1 MKNLLTLLITLFL
14 TFSYAQQ
21 VTIGSQG
28 TGVFFSSEENV
39 YVTAIVLKFEN
50 AVTLVRGSAFE
61 SYWVPLL
68 IDENDFSLSW
78 NQNVGDGDNANR
90 MLLNGNSVKA
100 AFKPTSNEFKQ
111 FYNFS
116 VANELIE
123 IVEVTGY
130 VSEDGSVPASS
141 DLVKLTTNLDNTLN
155 VNDVVFSQVQP
166 YPNPFNDI
174 ISIPGLKESVVAALP
189 WSFFIVIAFTVLQ
202 KTVTSDQVGRFML
215 TSVVLSII
223 QQIIPLYFILTLPKL
238 KAFAIETCQ
247 SFFTNTLIGREL
259 AFWSYVLCPGRCF
272 TIELRGNLR
281 QNHVLPI

>member
-1 MKNLLTLLITLFL
+1 MKNVFTLLITLFL
-14 TFSYAQQ
+14 TFSHAQQ

-28 TGVFFSSEENV
+28 MGVFFSSEENV

-174 ISIPGLKESVVAALP
+174 ISIPGLKESVVATVYDLAGREVFRSDVSPVDNTLNVSAL
-189 WSFFIVIAFTVLQ
+189 SNSLYLLNIDNGASSKAFT
-202 KTVTSDQVGRFML
+202 
-215 TSVVLSII
+215 
-223 QQIIPLYFILTLPKL
+223 ILK
-238 KAFAIETCQ
+238 
-247 SFFTNTLIGREL
+247 R
-259 AFWSYVLCPGRCF
+259 
-272 TIELRGNLR
+272 
-281 QNHVLPI
+281 